1 MHLYYFYILGN
12 IYKNQTITN
21 QPFHHPTNHT
31 YYYNKSFLCTNTHIN
46 IHVPIL
52 IYYKNV
58 YIYYAIIIIKNQKYQ
73 QKILIILSLKCLT
86 LFGSYCRVP
95 TKISHLVVWIDA
107 FTLLYIY
114 VHILYY
120 ICTYIIWYANGNDK
134 HIHSH

>member
-1 MHLYYFYILGN
+1 MYTYIMPSSSSRTRN
-12 IYKNQTITN
+12 TN
-21 QPFHHPTNHT
+21 
-31 YYYNKSFLCTNTHIN
+31 
-46 IHVPIL
+46 
-52 IYYKNV
+52 
-58 YIYYAIIIIKNQKYQ
+58 
-73 QKILIILSLKCLT
+73 KILIILSLKCLT